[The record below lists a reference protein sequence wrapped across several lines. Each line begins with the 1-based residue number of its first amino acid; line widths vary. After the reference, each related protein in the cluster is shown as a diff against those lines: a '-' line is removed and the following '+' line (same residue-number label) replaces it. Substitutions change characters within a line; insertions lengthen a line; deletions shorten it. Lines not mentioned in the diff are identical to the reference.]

1 MATAPPAP
9 DWSGQHPVAT
19 APAGRP
25 AGFWIRFVACIL
37 DGLILGLVA
46 AVMVVI
52 FAAIAAVSGK
62 TADEDPPAAIV
73 LLGVLMVLAY
83 VLICWLYEALLTSS
97 ERGATL
103 GKRALGL
110 RIVRAD
116 GAQLSFGRAT
126 ARYFLKAIVTPMVP
140 LGIGFML
147 AGWTS
152 GKRALHDLMADTLV
166 VRSA

>member
-1 MATAPPAP
+1 MATAPPPP
-9 DWSGQHPVAT
+9 DWSRQQQVTTVPS
-19 APAGRP
+19 GRP
-25 AGFWIRFVACIL
+25 AGFWIRFVAYIL
-37 DGLILGLVA
+37 DGLILGFVA
-46 AVMVVI
+46 AVMVLI

-62 TADEDPPAAIV
+62 TADGDPPTGVI

-83 VLICWLYEALLTSS
+83 VLICWLYEALMTSS

-116 GAQLSFGRAT
+116 GVQLSFGRAT
-126 ARYFLKAIVTPMVP
+126 ARYFLKVIVTPMVP
-140 LGIGFML
+140 LGIGYML
-147 AGWTS
+147 AGWTK

-166 VRSA
+166 IRPG